1 MLDRTDRSL
10 IGIWWWTV
18 DRWLLTSALLLMV
31 IGLLLVMAASPPVAA
46 RIGLP
51 EQHFVWRQLIYLVPS
66 VGIMLGISLL
76 SARTIRVLALVG
88 LIGIIGL
95 MIATLAIG
103 PEVKGATRWISL
115 GPLRLQPSE
124 FAKPFFAVVCAWL
137 LGLWRE
143 GENFPGWMWA
153 SGIAAI
159 IVTILVLQPDIGMT
173 SVLVLTWGFL
183 MFLAGMPLLLV
194 LMATALAPLAL
205 VTAYFLLP
213 HVHNRVDKFLAGG
226 NMQTERSIQSFI
238 DGGLFGVGPGDGTVK
253 LHLPDAHADFIFSVA
268 AEEYGLLACLFLIS
282 VYGFFVLRGFSRS
295 VSGEGMFT
303 LLAASGL
310 TMQFG
315 VQAAIHMASSV
326 DLIPTKGMTLPFISY
341 GGSSLLASGITV
353 GIILALTRTQNAS
366 IVSSDVRRSGLSE
379 TRLYPSHSREVL

>member
-18 DRWLLTSALLLMV
+18 DRWLLASAFLLMV
-31 IGLLLVMAASPPVAA
+31 TGLLLVMAASPPVAS
-46 RIGLP
+46 RIGLS
-51 EQHFVWRQLIYLVPS
+51 EQHFVWRQLIYLAPS
-66 VGIMLGISLL
+66 IGIMLGFSLL
-76 SARTIRVLALVG
+76 TARSIRIIAIIG
-88 LIGIIGL
+88 LIGILGL

-115 GPLRLQPSE
+115 GLFSLQPSE
-124 FAKPFFAVVCAWL
+124 FAKPLFAVVCAWL

-143 GENFPGWMWA
+143 GEHFPGWIWA

-159 IVTILVLQPDIGMT
+159 LVTILVLQPDIGMT
-173 SVLVLTWGFL
+173 SVVVLTWGFL

-194 LMATALAPLAL
+194 LAAVAMAPLAL
-205 VTAYFLLP
+205 LAAYLYLP
-213 HVHNRVDKFLAGG
+213 HVTLRIQKFIDGG
-226 NMQTERSIQSFI
+226 TMQTERSIQSFI
-238 DGGLFGVGPGDGTVK
+238 DGGLFGVGPGDGRVK

-268 AEEYGLLACLFLIS
+268 AEEYGLLACLFLIG
-282 VYGFFVLRGFSRS
+282 VYAFFVLRSFSRS
-295 VSGEGMFT
+295 VSAEGMFT

-341 GGSSLLASGITV
+341 GGSSLMASGLTV
-353 GIILALTRTQNAS
+353 GIILALTRTKNATS
-366 IVSSDVRRSGLSE
+366 PSSYGLRSNISDARFDASPHKE
-379 TRLYPSHSREVL
+379 AS